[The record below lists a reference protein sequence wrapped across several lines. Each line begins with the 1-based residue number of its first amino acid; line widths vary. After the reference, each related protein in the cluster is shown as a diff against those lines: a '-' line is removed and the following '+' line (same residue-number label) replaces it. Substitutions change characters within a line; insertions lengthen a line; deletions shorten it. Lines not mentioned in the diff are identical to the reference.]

1 MSANREKENMEKQ
14 NKEIENKNNRLRES
28 ERQLKGIKREIDDKT
43 KLLGTR
49 NLMLQ
54 ESVERNIYNK
64 KVYHSL
70 IAVLLFFG
78 VVIIGLLYYKT

>member
-1 MSANREKENMEKQ
+1 MSANREKENMDKQ